1 MKKLTILIV
10 AVSFLPIVKCFA
22 SESTIPPEIEKQFDP
37 NVLNGTRPKTVI
49 LMQSMILG
57 LRDQPKLDAD
67 IVTIGFDYRGL
78 SPAQRG
84 VLENWFR
91 TGSNK
96 VYFDLA
102 PSNIYDT
109 ISNRATSPKPID
121 IIVRMFKC
129 QISWVN
135 DKSLMKHVVNTGCKG
150 LRLGYFHNPR
160 GTWGM
165 KEGEVVEVSGFPSE
179 GSEVIIKGKDGMVA
193 GKFVY
198 GKTECFYLGAA
209 LGGPAKFR
217 WEKNFWQW
225 ALGLKVPGAADT
237 GAGGGA
243 QVADAQTTRLDE
255 SALKNGDKLTGKVL
269 NEAFVIKLP

>member
-1 MKKLTILIV
+1 MKKLAILIA
-10 AVSFLPIVKCFA
+10 AVSFLPALKGLA
-22 SESTIPPEIEKQFDP
+22 SESTMPPEIEKQFDP
-37 NVLNGTRPKTVI
+37 NVLNGTRPKKVI

-84 VLENWFR
+84 VLENWFQ

-96 VYFDLA
+96 VYLDLA

-109 ISNRATSPKPID
+109 ASNRATSPKPTDVIT
-121 IIVRMFKC
+121 RMFKC
-129 QISWVN
+129 QISWVT
-135 DKSLMKHVVNTGCKG
+135 DKSLAKHAVNTRCEG

-160 GTWGM
+160 DTWGM

-179 GSEVIIKGKDGMVA
+179 GSEVIIKGQNGMVA

-198 GKTECFYLGAA
+198 GKTECFYVGAA
-209 LGGPAKFR
+209 LGGPAKAR

-225 ALGLKVPGAADT
+225 ALGLRVPGATDAGTGGQKAHLEADKT
-237 GAGGGA
+237 SQAATHPASPA
-243 QVADAQTTRLDE
+243 Q
-255 SALKNGDKLTGKVL
+255 
-269 NEAFVIKLP
+269 P